1 MYPAEEASA
10 GSSAT
15 TKCSLRKKVLQDLP
29 QVRGRQRSS
38 AGSHGRSC
46 RTFFR
51 WITWKILQKLLPQES
66 AEEPSTLLPQKPLS
80 YAWKKVLLAEEP
92 SSSTSSTTEICLQC
106 FAKLTY
112 FILLTAG
119 KNEEEE
125 FNTEPLFVLMMSVK
139 NNTQVLINCQNNKKL
154 LGRVR
159 AFDRNCNMVL
169 ENVREIWTEVWCQ
182 RLVKER
188 KTPSQSTRIDS
199 SAKCFSVEILSPLFL
214 GTPNEILLST
224 STSPVVVK
232 PVAAITVTEISQAMI
247 EELSLNLLVVGG
259 VTA

>member
-1 MYPAEEASA
+1 MSKSKDSCMCFLYSMR
-10 GSSAT
+10 AT
-15 TKCSLRKKVLQDLP
+15 PPSGILYNNRKQLGMEVSEFILKFSILKNYYDQLLKKVDIYP
-29 QVRGRQRSS
+29 ETVAYES
-38 AGSHGRSC
+38 
-46 RTFFR
+46 
-51 WITWKILQKLLPQES
+51 ILS
-66 AEEPSTLLPQKPLS
+66 
-80 YAWKKVLLAEEP
+80 WR
-92 SSSTSSTTEICLQC
+92 EICLQC

-169 ENVREIWTEVWCQ
+169 ENVREIWTE
-182 RLVKER
+182 
-188 KTPSQSTRIDS
+188 
-199 SAKCFSVEILSPLFL
+199 
-214 GTPNEILLST
+214 
-224 STSPVVVK
+224 

>member
-1 MYPAEEASA
+1 MEE
-10 GSSAT
+10 
-15 TKCSLRKKVLQDLP
+15 D
-29 QVRGRQRSS
+29 
-38 AGSHGRSC
+38 
-46 RTFFR
+46 
-51 WITWKILQKLLPQES
+51 
-66 AEEPSTLLPQKPLS
+66 
-80 YAWKKVLLAEEP
+80 
-92 SSSTSSTTEICLQC
+92 ICLQC

-224 STSPVVVK
+224 STSCNRNPPLSPFVK
-232 PVAAITVTEISQAMI
+232 AYPSRGVDLAIEAEPVAAITVTEISQAMI